1 MDVQE
6 EKKLDKN
13 RTNALQRMNYITIT
27 YTNCTVETGGGKVP
41 TRLRHNQ
48 NVKIVTSR
56 TKEELNS
63 FNREQLIW
71 IFDNYCN
78 YRQIKAKTTIST
90 KIKI

>member
-1 MDVQE
+1 
-6 EKKLDKN
+6 
-13 RTNALQRMNYITIT
+13 MNYIRIT
-27 YTNCTVETGGGKVP
+27 YTNCTVEIGGGKVP
-41 TRLRHNQ
+41 IRLRHNQ
-48 NVKIVTSR
+48 NVTIVTSR

-78 YRQIKAKTTIST
+78 SRQIKAKTTIST